1 MRRLDFAPGS
11 HARAFLIVCS
21 AAMSTHATGG
31 ALAAPLSRT
40 APNAPKQKAA
50 AVQAKQAA
58 QVAALLV
65 SDDVAVDGGRARAR
79 ADAALFRYQQA
90 LDLLSSGEVSQARA
104 LLESARKQ
112 LGDTPEINLLLAYLL
127 QREGRA
133 DSARNRLQSVSSRS
147 MLASA
152 YIAQLE
158 REAPLPIGDTTTD
171 ADDQGETSANRDDGT
186 QGVDDEQAAGD
197 NGLQQAAAG
206 ATNPGGNL
214 VIGGTIASFKQNN
227 KNLAIL
233 ERSLLRRVNAERT
246 KRNLIALTWDEK
258 LAAISRAHSLD
269 MRDKKYFAH
278 ESPNAALREPLDR
291 YRAIFG
297 RKPRIIAENVFRSW
311 GSPRTLG
318 ETEIEAAHDA
328 LMKSPGHRS
337 NILLQGVTHIGIGII
352 SNTNGDLWVT
362 QMFSKP

>member
-11 HARAFLIVCS
+11 HARAFLILCS

-31 ALAAPLSRT
+31 ALAAPLFRT
-40 APNAPKQKAA
+40 APNAFKQEAA
-50 AVQAKQAA
+50 AIKAQQAK
-58 QVAALLV
+58 QVAALV
-65 SDDVAVDGGRARAR
+65 NDGVAVDGGRASAR
-79 ADAALFRYQQA
+79 ANAALFRYQQA

-104 LLESARKQ
+104 LLETARKQ

-158 REAPLPIGDTTTD
+158 REAPLSIGDTTTD
-171 ADDQGETSANRDDGT
+171 GDDQGDTSANRDENT
-186 QGVDDEQAAGD
+186 QDMDDEQAAGD
-197 NGLQQAAAG
+197 NGLQQAAAS
-206 ATNPGGNL
+206 ATNPAGNL

-246 KRNLIALTWDEK
+246 RRNLIALTWDEK

-278 ESPNAALREPLDR
+278 ESPNASLREPLDR
-291 YRAIFG
+291 YRAVFG
-297 RKPRIIAENVFRSW
+297 RRPRIIAENVFRSW

-318 ETEIEAAHDA
+318 EAEIEAAHDA

-337 NILLQGVTHIGIGII
+337 NILLAGVTHIGIGII

-362 QMFSKP
+362 EMFSKP